1 MYTFILLINKLIPEQ
16 YTSSQLSFLM
26 PPAKGE
32 LIQVLKP
39 GALDHLDSDERH
51 PS

>member
-16 YTSSQLSFLM
+16 YTSSQLSFSM
-26 PPAKGE
+26 PPAESE

-39 GALDHLDSDERH
+39 GTFGHLGSDKRR

>member
-26 PPAKGE
+26 PPAEGK
-32 LIQVLKP
+32 LIQVLKS
-39 GALDHLDSDERH
+39 GALGHLGNDERR